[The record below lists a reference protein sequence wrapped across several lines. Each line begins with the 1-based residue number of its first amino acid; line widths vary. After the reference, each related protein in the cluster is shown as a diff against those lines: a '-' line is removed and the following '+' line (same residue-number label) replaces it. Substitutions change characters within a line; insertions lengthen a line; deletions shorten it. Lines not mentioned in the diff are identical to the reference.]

1 MRAHSLLLP
10 PSPIG
15 PSPRS
20 PSSMPTFLA
29 RSRNNHT
36 KSPFFS
42 LTFPPAIS
50 FASKNTKGKTN
61 SVLRT
66 ASFVAKYCLRSASFS
81 RASLASADFV
91 CAFACTA
98 TELEG
103 LKRFFTIVAGS
114 EEVSSSSSWVDVAD
128 DTPPA
133 RALGFTLCSCADASS
148 SSSSPN
154 DSPIFFTPFLRF
166 LKPAGLGVC
175 SLCLVRQS
183 PFMVSF
189 TTIGIGTAPSIT
201 RSRAKDIPALI
212 SRWRARAA
220 ATALLEGFG
229 ASLAEIGVVHQA
241 DGLLFEQVFRGV
253 RGGGEA

>member
-20 PSSMPTFLA
+20 PNSMPTFLA

-50 FASKNTKGKTN
+50 FASKNTKGRTN

-66 ASFVAKYCLRSASFS
+66 ASFVARYCFRSASFS
-81 RASLASADFV
+81 RASFASADFV

-103 LKRFFTIVAGS
+103 LKRFFTRVAGS
-114 EEVSSSSSWVDVAD
+114 EEVSSPSFWAVVVD
-128 DTPPA
+128 A
-133 RALGFTLCSCADASS
+133 RGLDFTLCSVVCACSS
-148 SSSSPN
+148 APSLSPSPSPSPN
-154 DSPIFFTPFLRF
+154 DRPILFTPFLRF

-175 SLCLVRQS
+175 SLRLVCQS
-183 PFMVSF
+183 PFSV
-189 TTIGIGTAPSIT
+189 IL
-201 RSRAKDIPALI
+201 RCN
-212 SRWRARAA
+212 
-220 ATALLEGFG
+220 
-229 ASLAEIGVVHQA
+229 
-241 DGLLFEQVFRGV
+241 
-253 RGGGEA
+253 

>member
-15 PSPRS
+15 PSPLS
-20 PSSMPTFLA
+20 PSSIPTFLA

-36 KSPFFS
+36 KSLFFS

-50 FASKNTKGKTN
+50 FASKNTKGKIN

-66 ASFVAKYCLRSASFS
+66 ASFVAKYCFRRVSFSKASF
-81 RASLASADFV
+81 ASADFV

-114 EEVSSSSSWVDVAD
+114 EDSSSSSWVIVV
-128 DTPPA
+128 DTPEA
-133 RALGFTLCSCADASS
+133 RALGFTLCCDVCASWSA

-154 DSPIFFTPFLRF
+154 ERPIFFTPFLRF

-183 PFMVSF
+183 PFLVVFPSLHAVA
-189 TTIGIGTAPSIT
+189 TIAHFRTERHTGSHFPSACSRRYHRFAQELRRVACGNRSSAPG
-201 RSRAKDIPALI
+201 RRFAL
-212 SRWRARAA
+212 
-220 ATALLEGFG
+220 
-229 ASLAEIGVVHQA
+229 
-241 DGLLFEQVFRGV
+241 
-253 RGGGEA
+253 